1 MIRVGFFPVVVAD
14 GRCQCLTRFVRGA
27 GFDPGAR
34 RPVPVRDWGY
44 LASELRGSIPLS
56 DQGAN
61 GALTIGT
68 NFFEFVEEQESP
80 PTPMPAATGI
90 I

>member
-1 MIRVGFFPVVVAD
+1 
-14 GRCQCLTRFVRGA
+14 
-27 GFDPGAR
+27 
-34 RPVPVRDWGY
+34 